1 MEARFPKV
9 GCGIEFM
16 ALLWFCLTPPLGLTV
31 NSVAT
36 VRCLRRCGR
45 SHLLVS
51 IPPQGLGSL
60 DSAVACVCEEL
71 RKERKREA
79 NRKCAQRKR
88 KREQEAFQEL
98 EGSVAKLRTEV
109 QLLHEELTRLH
120 KENKEL
126 DQENNSI
133 QEEIFK
139 MHGMKLSAK
148 FVISSA
154 VDEV

>member
-1 MEARFPKV
+1 MEA
-9 GCGIEFM
+9 
-16 ALLWFCLTPPLGLTV
+16 
-31 NSVAT
+31 
-36 VRCLRRCGR
+36 RRCGR
-45 SHLLVS
+45 SELVPWNTCWFLS
-51 IPPQGLGSL
+51 HHKDWVHWTQQL
-60 DSAVACVCEEL
+60 DEL
-71 RKERKREA
+71 RKERRREA

-126 DQENNSI
+126 DEENNSI
-133 QEEIFK
+133 QEEISK

>member
-1 MEARFPKV
+1 MFILIIFLFSFPSL
-9 GCGIEFM
+9 M
-16 ALLWFCLTPPLGLTV
+16 RDTPPK
-31 NSVAT
+31 
-36 VRCLRRCGR
+36 
-45 SHLLVS
+45 LLQ
-51 IPPQGLGSL
+51 PHGSL
-60 DSAVACVCEEL
+60 TKEEL
-71 RKERKREA
+71 RKERRREA

-126 DQENNSI
+126 DEENNSI
-133 QEEIFK
+133 QEEISK

>member
-1 MEARFPKV
+1 M
-9 GCGIEFM
+9 C
-16 ALLWFCLTPPLGLTV
+16 
-31 NSVAT
+31 S
-36 VRCLRRCGR
+36 
-45 SHLLVS
+45 
-51 IPPQGLGSL
+51 
-60 DSAVACVCEEL
+60 EEE
-71 RKERKREA
+71 KERT
-79 NRKCAQRKR
+79 
-88 KREQEAFQEL
+88 AFQEL